1 MPLQFFKRRVA
12 IDETPIREFVYL
24 DEVSVESLLASV
36 DGEVL
41 VQRMTSESRS
51 TESEMGGSLGANT
64 PFSKASFAPTLKKTR
79 GNEVQELRKSV
90 AQSAFAR
97 FRNKNFHRFVI
108 RPLKARVPKRVQ
120 RRLLSLE
127 PKTLRKY
134 GQGLPLRDL
143 RRGDLLEI
151 DATIAAADIFKARTA
166 ISAITDVVDANPA
179 FLTTELRDQL
189 GVAKPLISL
198 IDSLNGDAIPVRGE
212 STSIATTEIG
222 GETWLVSASPLV
234 GLTGEAV
241 TLDSQAFARW
251 FWGDVGR
258 ILFRPARYKML
269 CRVLSTEVRDEP
281 TNSYVGSILRT
292 VSEDLAETVDGLGS
306 TFLSAL
312 RAGHEEATSGIS
324 SPVTAEVLVRYLQ
337 LLGEVPGVEAL
348 ELSTEKLEVLS
359 TVNLKQLSVPA
370 QASFFRAVDEA
381 VGLNP
386 LAVPDVTRSDI
397 RDVVRTEFALWP
409 WSAQEQ
415 ATAEE
420 AQRSPSPFLEVAIV
434 AVYW

>member
-1 MPLQFFKRRVA
+1 MPFRLFKRKIA
-12 IDETPIREFVYL
+12 TDETPIREFVYL

-41 VQRMTSESRS
+41 VQRTTSESRS
-51 TESEMGGSLGANT
+51 TESGFGGTLGANT
-64 PFSKASFAPTLKKTR
+64 PFGKASFAPTLKKTR

-97 FRNKNFHRFVI
+97 FRNRNFHRFVI
-108 RPLKARVPKRVQ
+108 RPLKARVPKYVQ
-120 RRLLSLE
+120 RRLLKHD
-127 PKTLRKY
+127 PKALRKY

-189 GVAKPLISL
+189 GLAKPLISL

-212 STSIATTEIG
+212 STTIATTEIG
-222 GETWLVSASPLV
+222 GEPWLVSAGTVIGSA
-234 GLTGEAV
+234 GETV

-269 CRVLSTEVRDEP
+269 CRVLSTEVRDGP

-292 VSEDLAETVDGLGS
+292 VSDDLAETVDGLGS

-312 RAGHEEATSGIS
+312 RAGHEEATSGTS
-324 SPVTAEVLVRYLQ
+324 SPVASEVVVRYLQ
-337 LLGEVPGVEAL
+337 LLGEARGTEAP
-348 ELSTEKLEVLS
+348 VLS
-359 TVNLKQLSVPA
+359 PKEAGALSAVDLKQLSVPA
-370 QASFFRAVDEA
+370 QVSFFQAVDEA
-381 VGLNP
+381 VGVDP
-386 LAVPDVTRSDI
+386 PAVPDVMRADM
-397 RDVVRTEFALWP
+397 RDLVRTEFGLWP
-409 WSAQEQ
+409 WSNQPQ
-415 ATAEE
+415 AAAAE
-420 AQRSPSPFLEVAIV
+420 AQRSSSPLLEVAIV